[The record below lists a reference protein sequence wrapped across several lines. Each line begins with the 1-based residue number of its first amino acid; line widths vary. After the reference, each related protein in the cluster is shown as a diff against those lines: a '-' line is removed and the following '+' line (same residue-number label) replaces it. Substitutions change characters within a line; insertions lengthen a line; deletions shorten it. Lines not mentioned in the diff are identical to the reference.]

1 MCVIFSAYFSAT
13 ETAFSAINRI
23 RLKSEIKNGK
33 DRAAKLLDLY
43 DNKYDRVLTT
53 VLIGN
58 NIVNISAASI
68 STVLFVRNYG
78 EIGTTLSTLILTVII
93 LIFGEITPK
102 SFAKEY
108 PEKFAEAVLPTI
120 KMFMYILL
128 PLNMVF
134 DLLKKL
140 IRKIFSLD
148 KDSKITESEF
158 LTMVDEATNEG
169 GITIGDNQLIYSVIE
184 FNDKKAEDI
193 LTPRVDMTAIE
204 KESTLEEY
212 IDLFHECEF
221 SRIPVYSKTIDNII
235 GYVHQKDL
243 FNDVIKGNKQ
253 VTDIIKPLI
262 FVIPTMKISV
272 LLKALQRRHLHI
284 AIVTDEFGGT
294 MGMITMEDIL
304 EELVGEIYDEHDDI
318 EFEYQE
324 LAKDIY
330 KIACSMTFEDLCEL
344 ISIKNN
350 EDIGTVGA
358 FVQRNIEKIPERGD
372 VFFYEGH
379 KFTVNKVEGR
389 RVIEIIVEK
398 SDNN

>member
-23 RLKSEIKNGK
+23 RLKSEIKDRK

-372 VFFYEGH
+372 VFFCEGH

-398 SDNN
+398 SDKN

>member
-235 GYVHQKDL
+235 
-243 FNDVIKGNKQ
+243 
-253 VTDIIKPLI
+253 
-262 FVIPTMKISV
+262 
-272 LLKALQRRHLHI
+272 
-284 AIVTDEFGGT
+284 
-294 MGMITMEDIL
+294 
-304 EELVGEIYDEHDDI
+304 
-318 EFEYQE
+318 
-324 LAKDIY
+324 
-330 KIACSMTFEDLCEL
+330 
-344 ISIKNN
+344 
-350 EDIGTVGA
+350 
-358 FVQRNIEKIPERGD
+358 
-372 VFFYEGH
+372 
-379 KFTVNKVEGR
+379 
-389 RVIEIIVEK
+389 
-398 SDNN
+398 